1 MNEEQ
6 IKEII
11 SKIETINPHPKEA
24 IVLYCDVNKIS
35 PDTLEKLGKSLKNIF
50 PNNKIIILPKT
61 TQLESLSK
69 DILENIISHISE
81 VIDEI

>member
-1 MNEEQ
+1 MYEEQ
-6 IKEII
+6 VKEII

-24 IVLYCDVNKIS
+24 IVLYCDINKIS
-35 PDTLEKLGKSLKNIF
+35 SNTLQRLGEALKPIF
-50 PNNKIIILPKT
+50 PDNKIIILPET